1 MVKNSLSCCKQ
12 KLKKFRVKNKQ
23 EKLYT
28 NSVQIKKRQNNK
40 QDIGVQ
46 TKLKGRLL
54 NIL

>member
-1 MVKNSLSCCKQ
+1 MVKNSLNCCKQ

-23 EKLYT
+23 EKLDK
-28 NSVQIKKRQNNK
+28 NSVKKKKRQNNK

-54 NIL
+54 DIL